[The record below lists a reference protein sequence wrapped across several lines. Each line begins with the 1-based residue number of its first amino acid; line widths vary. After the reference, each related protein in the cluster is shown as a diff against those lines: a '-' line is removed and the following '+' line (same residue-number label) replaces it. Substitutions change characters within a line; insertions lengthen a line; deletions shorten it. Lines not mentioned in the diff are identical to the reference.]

1 MGRFGRRTIYLIG
14 QALMATI
21 LGTIGILGCVPQSQG
36 VSYGIGALMLL
47 LNLTFASTVGP
58 TCYTIVGELPSAQ
71 VRAPTIVLARTTYVL
86 SGIVNAQIT
95 PRMLSTGDWNWGAKC
110 GFFFLGTNIISFIYC
125 YFRLPESLGRSY
137 GELDI
142 LFANGVP
149 ARRFPTTVVAEFEEV
164 QGNELEGSKEKEV
177 EIQHVA

>member
-125 YFRLPESLGRSY
+125 YFRLPESLGISSLPTVFQRAGSRPLSSQNLKRY
-137 GELDI
+137 KEMSWRE
-142 LFANGVP
+142 
-149 ARRFPTTVVAEFEEV
+149 ARR
-164 QGNELEGSKEKEV
+164 KK
-177 EIQHVA
+177 